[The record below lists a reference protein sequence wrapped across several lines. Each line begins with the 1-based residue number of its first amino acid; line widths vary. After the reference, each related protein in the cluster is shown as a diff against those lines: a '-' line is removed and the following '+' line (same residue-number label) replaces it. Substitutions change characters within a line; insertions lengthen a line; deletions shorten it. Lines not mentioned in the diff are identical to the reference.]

1 MVISVTRLSIIV
13 LIVITFMFTVPIVP
27 AQVYTQPTY
36 ECVIYQTYPTGTIYG
51 ARQCP
56 PQVVAA
62 TFESPIMA
70 LNPNVVGIGYQ
81 VNYLTGGGF
90 SYAFSIGIQLLLY
103 AIALIFVIFF
113 RRSKSDM
120 AQKVIEAPTEPI
132 PET

>member
-1 MVISVTRLSIIV
+1 MAISVTRLSLIV
-13 LIVITFMFTVPIVP
+13 IIVITFMFTVPIVP

-36 ECVIYQTYPTGTIYG
+36 GCVIYRTYPNGTIYDVH
-51 ARQCP
+51 QCP

-70 LNPNVVGIGYQ
+70 LNPNIVGIGYQ

-90 SYAFSIGIQLLLY
+90 SYAFSIGIQLFLY
-103 AIALIFVIFF
+103 IIALIFVIFF
-113 RRSKSDM
+113 RRSKSDR
-120 AQKVIEAPTEPI
+120 AQKVMEAPTEPI